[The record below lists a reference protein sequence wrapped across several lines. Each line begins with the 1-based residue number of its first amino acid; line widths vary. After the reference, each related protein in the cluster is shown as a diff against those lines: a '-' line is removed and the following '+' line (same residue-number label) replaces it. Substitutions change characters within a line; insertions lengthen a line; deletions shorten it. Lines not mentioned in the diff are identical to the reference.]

1 MSQSKNESHL
11 YTEVVI
17 SGISGHFLD
26 SADIQQGARVN
37 TWPIQSAKQPL
48 AQLDFPAI
56 DCTQLN
62 KLDETS
68 KSLAACVYDAVFDS
82 GLNPANLATTKT
94 GLFLATCHFDSKK
107 LPSEDQLTTCKHNQ
121 YTNQIASVFKL
132 NGN

>member
-1 MSQSKNESHL
+1 MSQSKSESHV

-17 SGISGHFLD
+17 SGISGHFLT
-26 SADIQQGARVN
+26 SADIQQGATVD
-37 TWPIQSAKQPL
+37 TWPTHSPKQPS

-56 DCTQLN
+56 DCAQLN

-82 GLNPANLATTKT
+82 GLNPANLATMKT

-107 LPSEDQLTTCKHNQ
+107 LPSEDQLTTCKHNK
-121 YTNQIASVFKL
+121 YTDQVSSVFKL